1 MASAQPEKVTWTA
14 SWDGRVKFAP
24 LSNNLC
30 SSSSPELKVGKGGSS
45 AGAEDAAATVES
57 TVNWRG
63 SQKSEQED
71 SENEGVSKPVGTG
84 EGEGDRDGQE
94 MLAERRSELV
104 VSEGGW
110 INTAPVIG

>member
-1 MASAQPEKVTWTA
+1 M
-14 SWDGRVKFAP
+14 
-24 LSNNLC
+24 
-30 SSSSPELKVGKGGSS
+30 GKGGSS

-63 SQKSEQED
+63 SQKSVQGD
-71 SENEGVSKPVGTG
+71 SIEGVSSPVGTG
-84 EGEGDRDGQE
+84 DGDGDRDGQE

-110 INTAPVIG
+110 INTVPVIG

>member
-1 MASAQPEKVTWTA
+1 MASTQLEKVTWTA
-14 SWDGRVKFAP
+14 SWDGRVKLAP
-24 LSNNLC
+24 LSNSFC
-30 SSSSPELKVGKGGSS
+30 SSSSPELKVGRGGSS
-45 AGAEDAAATVES
+45 AGAEGAAATAES

-63 SQKSEQED
+63 SQKSEH
-71 SENEGVSKPVGTG
+71 SNEGVSKPVGTG

-110 INTAPVIG
+110 INTVPVIG